1 MTTTPTTTTT
11 TTTSS
16 SSSNNNFLE
25 WAGLAEPPVTTRL
38 VVLVGDGVH
47 EGSVEV
53 ERRPVLPEGV
63 VVAGGVPAME
73 GEARLADADPG
84 LV

>member
-1 MTTTPTTTTT
+1 MCCD
-11 TTTSS
+11 
-16 SSSNNNFLE
+16 
-25 WAGLAEPPVTTRL
+25 PPLLLKTRLINISLPKNKNPRSTTRL
-38 VVLVGDGVH
+38 VVLVRDGVH
-47 EGSVEV
+47 EGLLEV

-63 VVAGGVPAME
+63 VVAGGVTAME